1 MSSVFVDNLYRA
13 VLNLLVNQILH
24 LPSWRRPGAAVG
36 GFFFSRCRRRCSP
49 RAPGFSPRGSR
60 STRAAVAGSVVKL
73 RTMCESFGLCIFS
86 GLHAVRSPPTSL
98 ELSSRHDHPSLVL
111 PLLDRNVVQGLAL
124 VLWREDKR
132 IMCCS
137 DGLYAVVSLLC
148 CATAADLPHTNHRN
162 MRPERCGRQLR
173 IFATQLSVLHSPP

>member
-1 MSSVFVDNLYRA
+1 MENCEPCANQLVFANL
-13 VLNLLVNQILH
+13 
-24 LPSWRRPGAAVG
+24 
-36 GFFFSRCRRRCSP
+36 
-49 RAPGFSPRGSR
+49 
-60 STRAAVAGSVVKL
+60 
-73 RTMCESFGLCIFS
+73 S

-111 PLLDRNVVQGLAL
+111 PLLHRNVVQGLAL

-173 IFATQLSVLHSPP
+173 IFAAQLSVLHGPAYIPMGFAQLPLQYPLNSYGFVTVPLKRCSIIYMIILLEII